1 MSEIKRAFI
10 ERRSGRERR
19 LKFKLGRLFYKGSEK
34 RNLTD
39 RRLPI
44 ERRDGWVRI
53 SKWSSVSL
61 PDLKIAK
68 FLK

>member
-10 ERRSGRERR
+10 ERRSGRDRR

-34 RNLTD
+34 RSLTD

>member
-1 MSEIKRAFI
+1 MSVIKRAFI
-10 ERRSGRERR
+10 ERRSGRDRR
-19 LKFKLGRLFYKGSEK
+19 IKFCLGRFFYKGSEK
-34 RNLTD
+34 RCSTD
-39 RRLPI
+39 RRLQI

-61 PDLKIAK
+61 PDLKIAR

>member
-1 MSEIKRAFI
+1 MPEIKRTFL
-10 ERRSGRERR
+10 ERRSGKDRR
-19 LKFKLGRLFYKGSEK
+19 MKLNPARFFFRGSEK
-34 RNLTD
+34 RGLKE
-39 RRLPI
+39 RRLHP
-44 ERRDGWVRI
+44 ERRYGWIRI